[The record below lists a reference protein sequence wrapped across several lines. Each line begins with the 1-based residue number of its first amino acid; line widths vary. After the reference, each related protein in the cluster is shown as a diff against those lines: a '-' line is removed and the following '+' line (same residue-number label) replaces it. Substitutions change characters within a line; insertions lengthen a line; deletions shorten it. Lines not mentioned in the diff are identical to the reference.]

1 MFFLSFIL
9 GEGWQSG
16 IQATAADWD
25 ENWDKFEDE
34 GIPIPFLLKD
44 AFRKQL
50 NFCELS
56 ICINWFS
63 LFDYHNLLTTAS
75 KKFHCCIDSK
85 LMVRKYQTMHWQ

>member
-44 AFRKQL
+44 AFIKQL
-50 NFCELS
+50 NFCEL
-56 ICINWFS
+56 F
-63 LFDYHNLLTTAS
+63 AS
-75 KKFHCCIDSK
+75 TGFLCLI
-85 LMVRKYQTMHWQ
+85 TIIF